1 MSFFSTARLL
11 SDSLFLK
18 LVLLH
23 IFFLNFCIQK
33 FAMPDRRRFL
43 QQSSILIGGATLASA
58 LNNSAFAIFKNRI
71 SPADQVNIGAIG
83 INGMG
88 WSNVVAALKV
98 PGVNLVAVCD
108 VDKNVID
115 KRLGDLQKLNV
126 DASKVK
132 TYGDYRKLLQ
142 QKDVDAVII
151 GTPDHWHALIM
162 IEACQAG
169 KDVYVE
175 KPVGNS
181 IMECRAMVAAQKKY
195 NRVVQAGQWQRSQQH
210 FRDAVDFVYSGQ
222 LGNIRTV
229 KVWCYQ
235 GWMKPAPV
243 VPDSAPP
250 TGVDYKTWL
259 GPAPTRPFN
268 SSRFHFNF
276 RWFWD
281 YAGGL
286 MTDWGVHLL
295 DYGLLGMKAPV
306 PKTVVSLGGKFAYPE
321 LAQETPDTLTAL
333 YEFDNFNLVWDHAMG
348 IDNGSYG
355 RDHGIAYIGNNGTLI
370 VDRGGWEV
378 IEEKQS
384 KNKVSKPL
392 VKRSDNGLDKHW
404 ENFISVVRSRKTNEL
419 NCPIDAGAHVATVAQ
434 MGNISFRS
442 GQRVI
447 WNKATGKFTEEK
459 LNQKYLMKEYHN
471 GYKLPLVV

>member
-1 MSFFSTARLL
+1 MSHRRH
-11 SDSLFLK
+11 FLK
-18 LVLLH
+18 QGSA
-23 IFFLNFCIQK
+23 FL
-33 FAMPDRRRFL
+33 A
-43 QQSSILIGGATLASA
+43 GATLLSA
-58 LNNSAFAIFKNRI
+58 LDNRAFAILKRHT
-71 SPADQVNIGAIG
+71 ADQVNIAAIG

-88 WSNVVAALKV
+88 WANVTSALKQ
-98 PGVNLVAVCD
+98 PGVNLVALCD
-108 VDKNVID
+108 VDKNVLD
-115 KRLGDLQKLNV
+115 NRLKDLAKMNV

-132 TYGDYRKLLQ
+132 TYNDYRKLLE
-142 QKDVDAVII
+142 QKDIDAVII

-162 IEACQAG
+162 MHACEAG

-181 IMECRAMVAAQKKY
+181 IAECRAMVAAQQRY
-195 NRVVQAGQWQRSQQH
+195 NRVVQVGQWQRSQQH

-229 KVWCYQ
+229 KIWCYQ
-235 GWMKPAPV
+235 GWMKPGPI

-250 TGVDYKTWL
+250 PGVDYKQWL
-259 GPAPTRPFN
+259 GPAQTRPFN

-321 LAQETPDTLTAL
+321 LAEETPDTLTAL

-355 RDHGIAYIGNNGTLI
+355 RDHGIAFIGNNATL
-370 VDRGGWEV
+370 VLNRGGWEV
-378 IEEKQS
+378 VEERQS
-384 KNKVSKPL
+384 KNKVARPLAKPT
-392 VKRSDNGLDKHW
+392 DNGLDKHW
-404 ENFISVVRSRKTNEL
+404 ENFISVVRSRKMSEL
-419 NCPIDAGAHVATVAQ
+419 RCPVEAGAHVATVAQ

-442 GQRVI
+442 GQRVV
-447 WNKATGKFTEEK
+447 WDKSAQKFTDEK
-459 LNQKYLMKEYHN
+459 LNKQYMMAGYHN
-471 GYKLPLVV
+471 GYKLPVIK

>member
-1 MSFFSTARLL
+1 MS
-11 SDSLFLK
+11 
-18 LVLLH
+18 
-23 IFFLNFCIQK
+23 
-33 FAMPDRRRFL
+33 DRRRFL
-43 QQSSILIGGATLASA
+43 QQSSLLIGGATLAPA
-58 LNNSAFAIFKNRI
+58 LNNQAFAIFKNKI
-71 SPADQVNIGAIG
+71 APADQINIGAIG

-88 WSNVVAALKV
+88 WSNVKSALKI

-108 VDKNVID
+108 IDQNVID
-115 KRLGDLQKLNV
+115 KRLGELAALKL
-126 DASKVK
+126 DATKVK
-132 TYGDYRKLLQ
+132 RYGNYKQLLA
-142 QKDVDAVII
+142 QKDIDAVII

-162 IEACQAG
+162 IDALQAG

-181 IMECRAMVAAQKKY
+181 IAECRAMVAAQKRY
-195 NRVVQAGQWQRSQQH
+195 NKVVQAGQWQRSQQH
-210 FRDAVDFVYSGQ
+210 FKDAVDFVYSGQ

-250 TGVDYKTWL
+250 AGVDYKTWL
-259 GPAPTRPFN
+259 GPAPTKPFN

-306 PKTVVSLGGKFAYPE
+306 PKTVVSLGGKFAYPD

-355 RDHGIAYIGNNGTLI
+355 RDHGIAYIGNNGTL
-370 VDRGGWEV
+370 VLHREGWEV
-378 IEEKQS
+378 IEEKQG
-384 KNKVSKPL
+384 KNKVSKPFAA
-392 VKRSDNGLDKHW
+392 KSDNGLDKHW
-404 ENFISVVRSRKTNEL
+404 ENFISVVRSRKMNEL
-419 NCPIDAGAHVATVAQ
+419 NCPIEAGAHVATVAQ
-434 MGNISFRS
+434 MGNISFKT
-442 GQRVI
+442 GERVV
-447 WNKATGKFTEEK
+447 WDKAAGKFTDEK

-471 GYKLPLVV
+471 GYKLPAIA